1 MNILLANQVLLVG
14 ALSWTLAQSLKVL
27 FHLIGARKLD
37 FHYWV
42 SAGGMPSAHSALV
55 ASLATAIGIQEGVQS
70 PLFALAVV
78 FAIVVMF
85 DAQGVRRSAATQASI
100 LNEIIDELF
109 QGHPI
114 SEHHLR
120 ELLGHT
126 PIQVFVGAAL
136 GVAFTWWWMRS

>member
-1 MNILLANQVLLVG
+1 MDALLANQVLVVG
-14 ALSWTLAQSLKVL
+14 ALSWTLAQTLKVL
-27 FHLIGARKLD
+27 FHLLVARKLD
-37 FHYWV
+37 LRYWV

-55 ASLATAIGIQEGVQS
+55 ASLATAIAIQEGLRS

-85 DAQGVRRSAATQASI
+85 DAQGVRRATAIQAAI

-126 PIQVFVGAAL
+126 PVQVFVGAAL
-136 GVAFTWWWMRS
+136 GVAIAWWWMG